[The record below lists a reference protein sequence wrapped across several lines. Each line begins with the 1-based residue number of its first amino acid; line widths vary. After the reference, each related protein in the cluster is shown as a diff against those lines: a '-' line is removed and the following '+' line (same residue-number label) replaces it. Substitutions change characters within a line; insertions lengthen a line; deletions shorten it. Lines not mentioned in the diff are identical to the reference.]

1 MWNSVRWVAR
11 SRVDSSTHVMRAAST
26 RFVQRRAELA
36 GEGVPHPEAHRA
48 ALVHL
53 VEQLGPAEVG
63 ELVEVGEE
71 VGVDVGLLDLLD

>member
-11 SRVDSSTHVMRAAST
+11 SRVDSSTHVMRAG
-26 RFVQRRAELA
+26 VDQRRQRRTELA
-36 GEGVPHPEAHRA
+36 GEGVPHPEAHPA
-48 ALVHL
+48 ALFHL

-71 VGVDVGLLDLLD
+71 VGVDVRLLDLLD